1 MPFQLPY
8 LAKPLRGQPCNGCGY
23 CCAQEVCAIGDA
35 RLGLGTKAPCPL
47 LIYCE
52 GRTFCEVVKRGNWI
66 VRLITP
72 IWLGI
77 GRGCC
82 SVDPEEVID
91 V

>member
-1 MPFQLPY
+1 MRKLPY
-8 LAKPLRGQPCNGCGY
+8 LAKPIKGQPCNG
-23 CCAQEVCAIGDA
+23 CAQEVCAIGDA